1 MGFLLSI
8 FLAGLGSNAMSNI
21 TVVGIGYVGLANAL
35 LLAQNNTVSVYDIS
49 CEKIS
54 LIKKRISPIHDK
66 EVEEYLQNPQVELIA
81 SNNKESAY
89 KSADFII
96 IATPTDYETDRNF
109 FNTSSVESVINDI
122 EKISP
127 DSAIII
133 KSTVPVGFTEK
144 MRKEHPSLMII
155 FSPEFLREGK
165 ALYDN
170 LYPSRI
176 IIGDTTQKAF
186 EFGGLLLQGAKKKE
200 TPVLYMLPTEA
211 EAVKLFSNTFLAL
224 RVAYF
229 NELDTYAE
237 IYGLDTKS
245 IITGMCLD
253 PRIGNYYNNPSFG
266 YGGYCLPKD
275 SKQLK
280 ANYKNIPNN
289 LISAVVEANKTR
301 KEHIAAMII
310 AKKPNVVG
318 VYKLEMKS
326 GSDNLR
332 DSAVLGV
339 LELLRKRGIKVIIF
353 DPLISVNK
361 IDRFKVMRNF
371 DEFVQISDIIITN
384 RFTNELEGVKYK
396 VYTRDI
402 FLRD

>member
-1 MGFLLSI
+1 MP
-8 FLAGLGSNAMSNI
+8 NI

-35 LLAQNNTVSVYDIS
+35 LLAQNNMVSVYDIS
-49 CEKIS
+49 YEKID
-54 LIKKRISPIHDK
+54 LIKKRVSPIHDK
-66 EVEEYLQNPQVELIA
+66 EVEEYLQNPQIKLIA
-81 SNNKESAY
+81 ANDKESVY

-96 IATPTDYETDRNF
+96 IATPTDYEADRNF

-127 DSAIII
+127 GSTIII
-133 KSTVPVGFTEK
+133 KSTVPVGFTGK
-144 MRKEHPSLMII
+144 MRKEHPSLTII

-176 IIGDTTQKAF
+176 IVGDTTRKAF
-186 EFGGLLLQGAKKKE
+186 EFGELLLQGAKKKE

-237 IYGLDTKS
+237 IYGLDAKS
-245 IITGMCLD
+245 IIAGMCLD

-275 SKQLK
+275 SKQLR
-280 ANYKNIPNN
+280 ANYKSIPNN

-310 AKKPNVVG
+310 AKKPKIVG

-332 DSAVLGV
+332 DSAVLDV
-339 LELLRKRGIKVIIF
+339 LKLLRKHGITIIIF
-353 DPLISVNK
+353 DPLVSVDE
-361 IDRFKVMRNF
+361 IDKFRIMRNF
-371 DEFVQISDIIITN
+371 NEFVQISDIIITN

>member
-1 MGFLLSI
+1 
-8 FLAGLGSNAMSNI
+8 MSNI

-35 LLAQNNTVSVYDIS
+35 LLAQNNMVSIYDIVH
-49 CEKIS
+49 EKVD
-54 LIKKRISPIHDK
+54 LIKRHVSPIHDK
-66 EVEEYLQNPQVELIA
+66 EIEEYLQNPQIKLAA
-81 SNNKESAY
+81 SVNKESVY

-96 IATPTDYETDRNF
+96 IATPTDYEPDKNF
-109 FNTSSVESVINDI
+109 FNTSSVESVISDI

-144 MRKEHPSLMII
+144 MRKKHPSLTII

-165 ALYDN
+165 ALFDN
-170 LYPSRI
+170 LYPTRI
-176 IIGDTTQKAF
+176 IVGDTTQKAF
-186 EFGGLLLQGAKKKE
+186 EFGALLLQGAKKKE

-237 IYGLDTKS
+237 IHELDTKS
-245 IITGMCLD
+245 IIAGMCLD

-301 KEHIAAMII
+301 KEHIASMII
-310 AKKPNVVG
+310 AKNPKIVG
-318 VYKLEMKS
+318 VYKLEMKL

-332 DSAVLGV
+332 DSAVLDI
-339 LELLRKRGIKVIIF
+339 LELLQKHGIMVIVF
-353 DPLISVNK
+353 DPLISADKINK
-361 IDRFKVMRNF
+361 FRVIQSF
-371 DEFVQISDIIITN
+371 DEFAQMSDIIITN
-384 RFTNELEGVKYK
+384 RFSGELEGVKQK